1 MLVMFGTGAGRNVVG
16 DLQRLMG
23 EQLGASQLYQR
34 EGATNLADA
43 LDRALQQA
51 AAVPFDNESLEM
63 GFSFLDGREQ
73 LFADQ
78 AQSSCSGHH
87 GALRLL
93 RHYNL
98 ANAILK
104 REKRLAIPTGA

>member
-1 MLVMFGTGAGRNVVG
+1 MLGTGAGRDVVG
-16 DLQRLMG
+16 NLQRLMG
-23 EQLGASQLYQR
+23 EQLGACQLDQR
-34 EGATNLADA
+34 QGAANLADT

-51 AAVPFDNESLEM
+51 AAVPLDDESFKM
-63 GFSFLDGREQ
+63 GFSFLYGREQ

-87 GALRLL
+87 SALRLL

-104 REKRLAIPTGA
+104 REERLAIPTGA